1 MKLTYCFGDR
11 SVGKSHL
18 MALFYGATHTL
29 LCSKGNIR
37 NENYRWKMTFDEY
50 EKLEE
55 EKRPKKIIIDDERT
69 FNLNKVLNKY
79 IQELIVIYN
88 NLDALDYIIKQ
99 AKMNNY
105 ERASTYTSGLGKIHI
120 LNFWCLIN

>member
-11 SVGKSHL
+11 LVGKSHL

-29 LCSKGNIR
+29 LHSKGVIR

-55 EKRPKKIIIDDERT
+55 EKRPKKIIIDDEKSC
-69 FNLNKVLNKY
+69 NLNKVLNRY
-79 IQELIVIYN
+79 TQELIAIYN
-88 NLDALDYIIKQ
+88 NLDALDYIIRQ
-99 AKMNNY
+99 VKMNNY
-105 ERASTYTSGLGKIHI
+105 EKASTYTSSLGKIHI
-120 LNFWCLIN
+120 LHFWCLIN